1 MLLVTGDADAVVEP
15 LNTTVLATALRS
27 AGAPVQEEHYRGV
40 GHNEIMAAMSRPFR
54 DRASVLDDITEFL
67 TRETD

>member
-15 LNTTVLATALRS
+15 LNTTVLAAALRS
-27 AGAPVQEEHYRGV
+27 AGAPVQEEHYPGV

-54 DRASVLDDITEFL
+54 DRASVLNDITEFL
-67 TRETD
+67 RRETD